1 MLPLLQIND
10 LSLSFLSAGGKLPAL
25 KGVSLSVNAGEML
38 AVVGES
44 GSGKSVT
51 ALSVLQLLPART
63 ACIEGGKIIFSA
75 DGQTAT
81 NLLDLPATALRTLRG
96 NRIGMIF
103 QEPMTSLNPV
113 MTCGAQVM
121 EPLKL
126 HRKLSNRLAKE
137 EVLQLFG
144 KVRLPDPE
152 ILFNRYPHQLSG
164 GQKQRVM
171 IAMAISCK
179 PALLICDEP
188 TTALDVTVQKTILE
202 LLRDLR
208 KSENMGMIFI
218 THDLGLVADVAD
230 RAVVMYQGNIVESG
244 SVRDIFAN
252 PRHPYT
258 RGLLLCRPVLHQ
270 KGERLPVVGDFLNK
284 KDEALEI
291 NPGLSEE
298 KTGLS
303 EKERD
308 GILSGIRISP
318 AAGDLQRKTDAAA
331 SGASIFKGNNEIIAP
346 ANPGTGHSD
355 NKTSG
360 SVKAGSG
367 KNTGT
372 LISVKNLD
380 VWYSSGKTWLGREKN
395 LVKAVQDVS
404 FDVLTGET
412 LGLVGESGCGKST
425 LGRALLR
432 LNKPTAGSIQYGGI
446 DLLAMPDR
454 KLRPFRK
461 NIQIVFQDPYSSLN
475 PRLEI
480 GPALAEPLR
489 IHVPS
494 LSRSQRKKKVMELL
508 QKVDLPPEYYNRYPH
523 EFSGGQR
530 QRIVIAR
537 ALTLNPDFVVFDE
550 SVSALDVSIQA
561 QVLNLI
567 NDLKQEFGFTA
578 VFISHDLSV
587 VRYLC
592 DRVMVMEKGRIVETG
607 DAESIYRNPGTA
619 YTKTLIDAIPG
630 RRIVD
635 G

>member
-1 MLPLLQIND
+1 
-10 LSLSFLSAGGKLPAL
+10 
-25 KGVSLSVNAGEML
+25 ML

-63 ACIEGGKIIFSA
+63 ASVERGEILFSPDGKTS
-75 DGQTAT
+75 T
-81 NLLDLPATALRTLRG
+81 NLLDLPDRELRTLRG

-113 MTCGAQVM
+113 MRVGVQVM

-126 HRKLSNRLAKE
+126 HRKLSNRQARQ
-137 EVLQLFG
+137 EVLQLFE

-218 THDLGLVADVAD
+218 THDLGLVADLAD

-244 SVRDIFAN
+244 EVRELFSN
-252 PRHPYT
+252 PRHAYT
-258 RGLLLCRPVLHQ
+258 RGLLLCRPVLHR
-270 KGERLPVVGDFLNK
+270 KGERLPVVSDFLK
-284 KDEALEI
+284 KPDEALPEGG
-291 NPGLSEE
+291 NKAKEDFPAMPGEGSALRESE
-298 KTGLS
+298 KTL
-303 EKERD
+303 RT
-308 GILSGIRISP
+308 
-318 AAGDLQRKTDAAA
+318 AAGVSL
-331 SGASIFKGNNEIIAP
+331 
-346 ANPGTGHSD
+346 
-355 NKTSG
+355 
-360 SVKAGSG
+360 
-367 KNTGT
+367 KNAEM
-372 LISVKNLD
+372 LIRVRNLD
-380 VWYSSGKTWLGREKN
+380 VWYSSGKTWLGREKHW
-395 LVKAVQDVS
+395 VKAVQDVS
-404 FDVLTGET
+404 FDILIGET
-412 LGLVGESGCGKST
+412 LGLVGESGCGKTT

-432 LNKPTAGSIQYGGI
+432 LNKPGGGTIEYAGT
-446 DLLAMPDR
+446 DLLAMPER
-454 KLRPFRK
+454 ELRPFRK

-475 PRLEI
+475 PRLEV
-480 GPALAEPLR
+480 GPALAEPLK
-489 IHVPS
+489 IHLPS
-494 LSRSQRKKKVMELL
+494 LSRSERKERVLELL
-508 QKVDLPPEYYNRYPH
+508 RKVDLSPEHYNRYPH

-537 ALTLNPDFVVFDE
+537 ALSLNPDFVVFDE

-587 VRYLC
+587 IRYLC

-607 DAESIYRNPGTA
+607 DAESVYGNPKTE
-619 YTKTLIDAIPG
+619 YTRTLIEAIPG
-630 RRIVD
+630 KGIVD
-635 G
+635 GR